1 MDKALHDRI
10 AKVAY
15 ELYERKGKRD
25 NCHEEDWLEAERI
38 VRAQMAK
45 EESTMRTKKPL
56 AGTPKAAVKAT
67 PQKAAA
73 KKAAP
78 AEAKKK
84 AAKLPARTSISRKKL
99 SPEATI

>member
-1 MDKALHDRI
+1 MNKALHDRI

-15 ELYERKGKRD
+15 ELYEKKGRRD
-25 NCHEEDWLEAERI
+25 NCHEEDWLEAEKI

-45 EESTMRTKKPL
+45 EDAVMKAQKPVTQ
-56 AGTPKAAVKAT
+56 APKAAVKAS

-73 KKAAP
+73 KKAAS
-78 AEAKKK
+78 AEVKKK
-84 AAKLPARTSISRKKL
+84 APKLPAKTSISRKKL